1 MKKNNNNNEKLKFSQ
16 TNILEN
22 TNSGKEKHNNIFLN
36 KNINNNNIHKYQLTS
51 HKNKIKNKYKD
62 MSHYQR
68 IY

>member
-22 TNSGKEKHNNIFLN
+22 TNSGKQKHNNILN
-36 KNINNNNIHKYQLTS
+36 NNINNNNIHKYQLTS